1 MPIRFHPKTAA
12 LLVLLLALALRLFAL
27 WKYGLH
33 LTLNSDDMGYV
44 RSAERLLETGMLT
57 YHKADEPT
65 VHIMPGM
72 PLLLAS
78 LFLFFGAGDA
88 GLYAAKLVMIAF
100 GVGSVFLIY
109 ALGSDLG
116 RPWAG
121 VIAAF
126 GAALYIPL
134 IETDNL
140 TLTEAPF
147 LFGFL
152 LFIRFAIRLG
162 RHRRMTD
169 FYKLMAAYLFCLFF
183 RPTIA
188 LVPLALLGYLRLV
201 RYPWRLAGKQA
212 AIAALLVVLALSP
225 WWVRNYM
232 HYGEFIPLTGSSGDP
247 LLLGT
252 YQGYG
257 YRYGPPYRE
266 VVDSIEKQHPHMSHY
281 EKEKRKKDIAI
292 QRIKTWYRANPA
304 QWWESYIVKKTK
316 TQWEAPFY
324 WIEIFGVSK
333 QEMTVWHQRLIRLA
347 FISALAAL
355 VMDRRRRPEL
365 LFFAFLIAYFTAL
378 NNVFFAYPRYNL
390 PLMPLL
396 FLSIGLALSFL
407 FPRRIQNTAAP
418 SS

>member
-1 MPIRFHPKTAA
+1 MSFLFRPKTAVG
-12 LLVLLLALALRLFAL
+12 LVLLLAFALRLLAL
-27 WKYGLH
+27 WKYGLN

-44 RSAERLLETGMLT
+44 RSAQRLLESGMLT
-57 YHKADEPT
+57 YHRADEPT

-72 PLLLAS
+72 PLLLAAVFS
-78 LFLFFGAGDA
+78 VFGSGAI

-100 GVGSVFLIY
+100 GTGNVYLIY
-109 ALGSDLG
+109 LLGNDLG

-121 VIAAF
+121 VIAAL
-126 GAALYIPL
+126 GTALFIPL

-162 RHRRMTD
+162 RHRHMAD
-169 FYKLMAAYLFCLFF
+169 FYKLMAAYLFCLLF

-188 LVPLALLGYLRLV
+188 LVPFALLGYFLLI
-201 RYPWRLAGKQA
+201 RYPWRLAWKQVWIA
-212 AIAALLVVLALSP
+212 AILIVLVLGP
-225 WWVRNYM
+225 WWVRNYI

-257 YRYGPPYRE
+257 YRYGPPYKE
-266 VVDSIEKQHPHMSHY
+266 VVGSIEKQHPQMSHY
-281 EKEKRKKDIAI
+281 EKEKLKKEIAI
-292 QRIKTWYRANPA
+292 QRMKTWYRANPG
-304 QWWESYIVKKTK
+304 QWLESYTIKKTK
-316 TQWEAPFY
+316 AQWEQPFY

-333 QEMTVWHQRLIRLA
+333 NEMAVWHQRIVIFA
-347 FISALAAL
+347 FISIALTIL
-355 VMDRRRRPEL
+355 FGKPHQREL
-365 LFFAFLIAYFTAL
+365 LFFVFLIAYFTAL

-390 PLMPLL
+390 PLMPML
-396 FLSIGLALSFL
+396 FLFIGVLLSSVASL
-407 FPRRIQNTAAP
+407 WARKTAASP
-418 SS
+418 

>member
-1 MPIRFHPKTAA
+1 MSFRFHPKIAA
-12 LLVLLLALALRLFAL
+12 WFVVLLAFTLRLFAL
-27 WKYGLH
+27 WTYGLH
-33 LTLNSDDMGYV
+33 LTLGSDDMGYV
-44 RSAERLLETGMLT
+44 RSAKQLLETGMLT
-57 YHKADEPT
+57 YHRPDEPT

-72 PLLLAS
+72 PLLLAA
-78 LFLFFGAGDA
+78 LFFVFGTGDV

-100 GVGSVFLIY
+100 GTGSVYLIY
-109 ALGSDLG
+109 LLGNDLG

-121 VIAAF
+121 VTT
-126 GAALYIPL
+126 ALGTALFIPL

-162 RHRRMTD
+162 RHRHRAD
-169 FYKLMAAYLFCLFF
+169 FYKLLAAYLFCLFF

-188 LVPLALLGYLRLV
+188 LVPFALLAYFLLIRYPLRL
-201 RYPWRLAGKQA
+201 AIKQA
-212 AIAALLVVLALSP
+212 AIAAVLVVLALSP

-257 YRYGPPYRE
+257 YRYGPSYKE
-266 VVDSIEKQHPHMSHY
+266 VVNTIETQHPTMTHY
-281 EKEKRKKDIAI
+281 EKEKVKKAIAI
-292 QRIKTWYRANPA
+292 ERIKTWYRANPK
-304 QWWESYIVKKTK
+304 QWWESYTIKKAK
-316 TQWEAPFY
+316 TQWEQPFY

-333 QEMTVWHQRLIRLA
+333 QEMTAWHQRIIRLA
-347 FISALAAL
+347 FASALFAL
-355 VMDRRRRPEL
+355 FTLKRQRREL
-365 LFFAFLIAYFTAL
+365 LFFLLLIAYFTAL

-390 PLMPLL
+390 PLMPILFLWIGL
-396 FLSIGLALSFL
+396 FLSSIAWR
-407 FPRRIQNTAAP
+407 PNRKKAASP
-418 SS
+418 

>member
-1 MPIRFHPKTAA
+1 MSFRFHPKIAA
-12 LLVLLLALALRLFAL
+12 WLVVFLAFALRLLAL
-27 WKYGLH
+27 WTYGLH

-44 RSAERLLETGMLT
+44 RSAKQLLEAGMLT
-57 YHKADEPT
+57 YHRPDEPT

-72 PLLLAS
+72 PLLLAAVFS
-78 LFLFFGAGDA
+78 VFGSGAI

-100 GVGSVFLIY
+100 GVGNVYLIY
-109 ALGSDLG
+109 LLGNDLG

-121 VIAAF
+121 VIAAL
-126 GAALYIPL
+126 GTALFIPL

-152 LFIRFAIRLG
+152 LFIRFTIRLG
-162 RHRRMTD
+162 RHRHMAD

-188 LVPLALLGYLRLV
+188 LIPFALLGYFLLIRYPLRL
-201 RYPWRLAGKQA
+201 AIKQA
-212 AIAALLVVLALSP
+212 AIAAVLVVLALSP

-257 YRYGPPYRE
+257 YRYGPSYKE
-266 VVDSIEKQHPHMSHY
+266 VVNTIETQHPHMSHY
-281 EKEKRKKDIAI
+281 EKEKVKKAIAI
-292 QRIKTWYRANPA
+292 ERIKTWYHANPK
-304 QWWESYIVKKTK
+304 QWWESYTIKKTK
-316 TQWEAPFY
+316 TQWGQPFY

-333 QEMTVWHQRLIRLA
+333 QEMTAWHQRIVRLA
-347 FISALAAL
+347 FASALFAIL
-355 VMDRRRRPEL
+355 TLRWQRREL
-365 LFFAFLIAYFTAL
+365 LFFLLLITYFTAL

-390 PLMPLL
+390 PLMPILFLWIGL
-396 FLSIGLALSFL
+396 FLSSIPWRPS
-407 FPRRIQNTAAP
+407 RKKAASP
-418 SS
+418 